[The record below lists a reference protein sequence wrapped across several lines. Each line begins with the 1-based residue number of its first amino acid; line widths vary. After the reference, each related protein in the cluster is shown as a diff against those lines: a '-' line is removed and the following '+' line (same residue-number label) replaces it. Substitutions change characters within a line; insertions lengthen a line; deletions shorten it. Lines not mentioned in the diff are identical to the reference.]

1 LCTWRSTGARS
12 RSMARDAVVV
22 YRAHRGSV
30 EHVEF
35 TRRQDRVAEEVGDS
49 QALMRSDLDRRAVV
63 TGTYDGT
70 PLMRVE
76 NPRTAIAEPISLHPT
91 ASRRVRPL
99 VSLAPRSEPNLT
111 FLTRW
116 RARLGAP
123 YHSIQR
129 PARVCRL
136 RDVPLRT
143 QNVRRGSAQNVP
155 RWSRT
160 AHRAGVMSGRGARAR
175 DPGRAVRPAS
185 A

>member
-1 LCTWRSTGARS
+1 MCTWRSTGARS

-76 NPRTAIAEPISLHPT
+76 NPRTAIAEPISLHP
-91 ASRRVRPL
+91 
-99 VSLAPRSEPNLT
+99 
-111 FLTRW
+111 
-116 RARLGAP
+116 
-123 YHSIQR
+123 
-129 PARVCRL
+129 RL
-136 RDVPLRT
+136 RVVYDRSSRSLQEANRISRSSRDGGRGWVPHTTRSSDRHGCAGSGTSRCARRTFAAAALRT
-143 QNVRRGSAQNVP
+143 FRGGREQ
-155 RWSRT
+155 RT
-160 AHRAGVMSGRGARAR
+160 EPAFGAAAVHGLEILVGR
-175 DPGRAVRPAS
+175 
-185 A
+185 